1 LDEPKNW
8 GATEAERAARYPC
21 DELGFRPDDVFFRA
35 IDIAAPAPLVFRW
48 LCQLRVAPY
57 SYDWLDNFGRRSP
70 PKLTPGAER
79 LAVGQS
85 MMHIFSLHG
94 YEPDAT
100 LTLALKNGFPHWI
113 MGDFAGSYRIVPS
126 AGGVRLVAKIL
137 VAYPRGPYGA
147 LLRRRMPAI
156 DLFMFKKQL
165 ETLKLYIERDAA
177 RENSLSESR
186 S

>member
-1 LDEPKNW
+1 
-8 GATEAERAARYPC
+8 
-21 DELGFRPDDVFFRA
+21 
-35 IDIAAPAPLVFRW
+35 
-48 LCQLRVAPY
+48 
-57 SYDWLDNFGRRSP
+57 
-70 PKLTPGAER
+70 
-79 LAVGQS
+79 